1 MAYQKGKKC
10 PKCGAM
16 VTAPPKAAAKPP
28 AKPKK

>member
-16 VTAPPKAAAKPP
+16 VVAPPPAAKPP